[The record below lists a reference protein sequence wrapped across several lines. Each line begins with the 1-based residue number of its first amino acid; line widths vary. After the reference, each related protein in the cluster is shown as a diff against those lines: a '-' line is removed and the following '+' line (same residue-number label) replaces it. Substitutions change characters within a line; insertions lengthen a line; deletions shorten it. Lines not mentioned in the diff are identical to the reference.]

1 MDDERVWTDM
11 AARLE
16 RLTVKQLI
24 ELARNEHIPLGTDK
38 CWKSAIIHRI
48 VAERKRRVH
57 DEPPRKHP
65 WRCYGIALEQRRL
78 RR

>member
-16 RLTVKQLI
+16 RLTLAQLR
-24 ELARNEHIPLGTDK
+24 ELAKDEGIPLGTDRN
-38 CWKSAIIHRI
+38 WKGPTIHRI
-48 VAERKRRVH
+48 VTERKRRAH

-65 WRCYGIALEQRRL
+65 WRCYGIALEQRR
-78 RR
+78 RRA